1 MTYVMR
7 DYHGHR
13 QELDGPAEAVRQ
25 FDEQADAIMSHG
37 GSGQVI
43 WFAPAGGSDALRID
57 VDVDTGR
64 AALRWLADGS
74 QAVELDPDMPLRV
87 LESTDGGLVTIPAEL
102 ARVSVATARQAVAE
116 YVTTGQRP
124 TCVEWTTG

>member
-1 MTYVMR
+1 MR
-7 DYHGHR
+7 DYHGHG
-13 QELDGPAEAVRQ
+13 QELDGPAEAVRR
-25 FDEQADAIMSHG
+25 FDEQADSIMSHG

-43 WFAPAGGSDALRID
+43 WFAPAGGPDALRID
-57 VDVDTGR
+57 VDVDVDR

-74 QAVELDPDMPLRV
+74 YAVELDPDMPLTV
-87 LESTDGGLVTIPAEL
+87 LESADGGLVTIPAEL
-102 ARVSVATARQAVAE
+102 ARVSVDTARRAVAE